1 MPMKRFTL
9 FTILFLSV
17 SVTFSQTEDAYWKTI
32 TDRSAKIVA
41 KLALADQAKQERAVH
56 IIRDQY
62 YLLNACYSL
71 RDLKIKENTD
81 KSLKEQIAQ
90 ETLQETTNLNQ
101 AFVTRLKQV
110 LTPAEV
116 EAVKNGMTYHVY
128 PNTVKAYQD
137 MIPSLSKDEVH
148 MIDSLLYE
156 ARDFAMQAESSEKKH
171 AWFGKYK
178 GKINNYLASHGYN
191 LKEEGDKWAARLK
204 KTNQ

>member
-1 MPMKRFTL
+1 M
-9 FTILFLSV
+9 
-17 SVTFSQTEDAYWKTI
+17 TFSQTEDAYWKTI

-90 ETLQETTNLNQ
+90 ETLQETSNLNQ
-101 AFVTRLKQV
+101 AFVIRLKQV

-137 MIPSLSKDEVH
+137 MIPGLSKDEVH

>member
-1 MPMKRFTL
+1 MPMERFTL

-17 SVTFSQTEDAYWKTI
+17 SMTFGQTEDAYWKTI

-101 AFVTRLKQV
+101 AFVNRLKQV
-110 LTPAEV
+110 LTAAEV

-137 MIPSLSKDEVH
+137 MIPGLSKDEVQ

-191 LKEEGDKWAARLK
+191 LKEEGDNWAARLK

>member
-1 MPMKRFTL
+1 MKRFTL

-17 SVTFSQTEDAYWKTI
+17 SMTFSQTEDAYWKTI

-41 KLALADQAKQERAVH
+41 KLALDQAKQERAVH

-90 ETLQETTNLNQ
+90 ETLQETSNLNQ
-101 AFVTRLKQV
+101 AFVIRLKQV

>member
-9 FTILFLSV
+9 LAFLFLSV
-17 SVTFSQTEDAYWKTI
+17 SMTFSQNNDSYWKTI
-32 TDRSAKIVA
+32 TERSEKIVA
-41 KLALADQAKQERAVH
+41 KLMLQDQVKQEKAVH

-62 YLLNACYSL
+62 YLLNACYTL
-71 RDLKIKENTD
+71 RDLKIKETSD
-81 KSLKEQIAQ
+81 KSLKEQIQQ
-90 ETLQETTNLNQ
+90 ETLSETGNLNQ
-101 AFVTRLKQV
+101 SFVQRLQGI
-110 LTPAEV
+110 LSDQEV
-116 EAVKNGMTYHVY
+116 EGIKNGMTYHVY

-137 MIPSLSKDEVH
+137 MIPRLTTAEVH
-148 MIDSLLYE
+148 LIDSLLYE

-191 LKEEGDKWAARLK
+191 LKEEGDKWAERLK

>member
-1 MPMKRFTL
+1 MERFTL

-17 SVTFSQTEDAYWKTI
+17 SMTFGQTEDAYWKTI

-101 AFVTRLKQV
+101 AFVNRLKQV
-110 LTPAEV
+110 LTAAEV

-137 MIPSLSKDEVH
+137 MIPGLSKDEVQ

-191 LKEEGDKWAARLK
+191 LKEEGDNWAARLK

>member
-1 MPMKRFTL
+1 MPMKRFAL
-9 FTILFLSV
+9 FTFLFLSV
-17 SVTFSQTEDAYWKTI
+17 SMTFSQTEDTYWKTI

-41 KLALADQAKQERAVH
+41 KLGLADLTKQETVVH

-62 YLLNACYSL
+62 YLLNACYTL

-81 KSLKEQIAQ
+81 KSLKEQITR

-101 AFVTRLKQV
+101 AFVKRLKEV
-110 LTPAEV
+110 LTDSEV
-116 EAVKNGMTYHVY
+116 EAVKNGMTYNVY
-128 PNTVKAYQD
+128 PNTVK
-137 MIPSLSKDEVH
+137 EVH

-204 KTNQ
+204 K

>member
-17 SVTFSQTEDAYWKTI
+17 SMTFSQTEDAYWKTI

-41 KLALADQAKQERAVH
+41 KLALDQAKQERAVH

-101 AFVTRLKQV
+101 AFVNRLKQV

>member
-1 MPMKRFTL
+1 MKRFTL

-17 SVTFSQTEDAYWKTI
+17 SMTFSQTEDAYWKTI

-41 KLALADQAKQERAVH
+41 KLALDQAKQERAVH

-101 AFVTRLKQV
+101 AFVNRLKQV